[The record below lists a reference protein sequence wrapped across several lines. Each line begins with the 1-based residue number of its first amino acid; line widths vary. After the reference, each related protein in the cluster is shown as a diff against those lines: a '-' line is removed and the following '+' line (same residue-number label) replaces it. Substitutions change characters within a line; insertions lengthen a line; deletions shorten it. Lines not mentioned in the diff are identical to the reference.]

1 MAFFLK
7 CKDNKII
14 HRAIRYYIV
23 ISHSEKIKIGS
34 PIDSWCR
41 YSINR
46 VCAWEMDSNSKLSM
60 SLDELISAEKQH
72 HKKRE
77 RSPRRSS
84 YQATTRT
91 RYPAGNKWW
100 STSSS
105 YEGNGRQ
112 QEHATIKITNV
123 PRDLTWYDLKDA
135 FKSVGYVERCDVDNG
150 TAWIKF
156 STLRD
161 AKDAI
166 KEYDGGDLNGRIIR
180 VCHA

>member
-1 MAFFLK
+1 M
-7 CKDNKII
+7 
-14 HRAIRYYIV
+14 
-23 ISHSEKIKIGS
+23 G
-34 PIDSWCR
+34 
-41 YSINR
+41 
-46 VCAWEMDSNSKLSM
+46 MDSNAKLSM
-60 SLDELISAEKQH
+60 SLDELISAEKQQH

-77 RSPRRSS
+77 RSPRRSN
-84 YQATTRT
+84 QGVTTST
-91 RYPAGNKWW
+91 RYSAGNKWW

-105 YEGNGRQ
+105 YEGNSRQ

-123 PRDLTWYDLKDA
+123 PKDLTWYDLKDA

-156 STLRD
+156 STLRE
-161 AKDAI
+161 AKAAI